1 MTWWNGISF
10 AADMSL
16 MGPAGV
22 AIALWLLVSR
32 QWRLVLSWSLWY
44 GGGLLLVVLS
54 KLAFIGWGVGSSA
67 FDFTG
72 FSGHAMRAGAVFPVL
87 LYVILQRAAP
97 AWRHAGVLLGVAFAI
112 LVAIS
117 RVVVQAHSISEAVSG
132 CVLGLATAFGF
143 MWSARGA
150 VRFAISRA
158 LVLASLAVMVLLSF
172 KAEPMPTELWLQ
184 KLALALSGHTEVFS
198 REHWKRDPQAPVGK
212 SAGK

>member
-10 AADMSL
+10 AADMSV

-44 GGGLLLVVLS
+44 GGGLALVVLS
-54 KLAFIGWGVGSSA
+54 KLAFMSWGVGSSA
-67 FDFTG
+67 LDFTG

-87 LYVILQRAAP
+87 MYVLLQRAEP
-97 AWRHAGVLLGVAFAI
+97 RWRNAGVLIGVAFAV

-117 RVVVQAHSISEAVSG
+117 RVVVQAHSVSEAVSG
-132 CVLGLATAFGF
+132 CVLGLALALGF
-143 MWSARGA
+143 MWNARGA
-150 VRFAISRA
+150 VNIAVSHA
-158 LVLASLAVMVLLSF
+158 LALASLVLMVVLSF

-184 KLALALSGHTEVFS
+184 KLAMVLSGHERVFS
-198 REHWKRDPQAPVGK
+198 REDWKLAQDGRPAP
-212 SAGK
+212 

>member
-1 MTWWNGISF
+1 MNWWNGISF

-54 KLAFIGWGVGSSA
+54 KLAFIGWGLGSSA
-67 FDFTG
+67 LDFTG

-87 LYVILQRAAP
+87 LYVLLQRAP
-97 AWRHAGVLLGVAFAI
+97 RPWRLAGVLLGVAFAV

-117 RVVVQAHSISEAVSG
+117 RVIVQAHSVSEAVSG
-132 CVLGLATAFGF
+132 CVLGLVTAAGF
-143 MWSARGA
+143 IWTARGS
-150 VRFAISRA
+150 VDYTISRA
-158 LVLASLAVMVLLSF
+158 LVLASLGGMVLLSF

-184 KLALALSGHTEVFS
+184 KLALAMSGHEQVFS
-198 REHWKRDPQAPVGK
+198 RADWKLPHQTPHGK
-212 SAGK
+212 

>member
-10 AADMSL
+10 AADMSV

-44 GGGLLLVVLS
+44 GGGLVLVVLS
-54 KLAFIGWGVGSSA
+54 KLAFMSWGVGSSA
-67 FDFTG
+67 LDFTG

-87 LYVILQRAAP
+87 MYVLLQRAAP
-97 AWRHAGVLLGVAFAI
+97 RWRHAGVLVGVAFAV

-117 RVVVQAHSISEAVSG
+117 RVVVHAHSVSEAVSG
-132 CVLGLATAFGF
+132 CVLGLALALGF

-150 VRFAISRA
+150 VNIAVSHA
-158 LVLASLAVMVLLSF
+158 LALASLVLMMGLSF
-172 KAEPMPTELWLQ
+172 KAEPMPTEQWLQ
-184 KLALALSGHTEVFS
+184 KLALALSGHERVFS
-198 REHWKRDPQAPVGK
+198 REDWKLAQDGRPAP
-212 SAGK
+212 

>member
-1 MTWWNGISF
+1 MNWWNGISF

-44 GGGLLLVVLS
+44 GGGLVLVVLS

-67 FDFTG
+67 LDFTG

-87 LYVILQRAAP
+87 LYVLLQRAP
-97 AWRHAGVLLGVAFAI
+97 RHWRHAGVLLGVAFAV

-117 RVVVQAHSISEAVSG
+117 RVVVKAHSVSEAVSG
-132 CVLGLATAFGF
+132 CVLGLSMALGF
-143 MWSARGA
+143 MWTARGA
-150 VRFAISRA
+150 VRFNISRA
-158 LVLASLAVMVLLSF
+158 LVLASLALMVLLSF

-184 KLALALSGHTEVFS
+184 KLALGLSGHQQVFS
-198 REHWKRDPQAPVGK
+198 RADWTPAKQAQDD
-212 SAGK
+212 SQAGK